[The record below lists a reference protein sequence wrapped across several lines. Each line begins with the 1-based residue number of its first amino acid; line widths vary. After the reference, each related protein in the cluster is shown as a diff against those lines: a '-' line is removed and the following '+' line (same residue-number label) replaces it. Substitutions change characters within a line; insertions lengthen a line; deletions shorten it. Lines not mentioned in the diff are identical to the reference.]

1 MMSKVKIE
9 NLHIAYFTIED
20 IGSGL
25 FQTQILDIL
34 SEIIKQDPKIKF
46 EIIAV
51 NRPWHFSAHRRWLRK
66 IADKFPNNQIKVR
79 YIPLLPPLR
88 NALKSYLYSV
98 LVTKWLTLI
107 YWIFG
112 PKRARIVH
120 CRSYWPAE
128 AAINSGSTP
137 VLFDMRSLWVSE
149 SLSIGDLIENSR
161 SHKYWLDLKKN
172 CLQKATVST
181 GVSKGMIDHAKLIV
195 PGKRLDLIPISVDL
209 EKFKF
214 NNPERLAKRKI
225 LSWPDDLILVYSGG
239 FGQSGANHAALRWLF
254 NLLFGSDSS
263 IKLLF
268 LTMESDEA
276 VKELMSGVLNSK
288 DRYQIIHPAFHEMS
302 GWLSVADIGVHAL
315 PLQLDSATRLGTK
328 VVEYWANG
336 LPVIVNENVGAAAD
350 FINEFNVGLVLD
362 STKDI
367 DEGGGLTQQIIS
379 LTKVSR
385 QHQTDFATE
394 HFSSVTIAKK
404 YLNAYRYCL
413 GDQPTS

>member
-1 MMSKVKIE
+1 MSKVNLE
-9 NLHIAYFTIED
+9 NLHITYFTIED

-34 SEIIKQDPKIKF
+34 SEVIKQNPKIKF

-51 NRPWHFSAHRRWLRK
+51 NRVWYFSAHQRFLRK
-66 IADKFPNNQIKVR
+66 ISEKFPNNQIKVR

-88 NALKSYLYSV
+88 NALKSYLYSIM
-98 LVTKWLTLI
+98 VTKWLTLI

-112 PKRARIVH
+112 SRRARIVH
-120 CRSYWPAE
+120 CRSYWPTK
-128 AAINSGSTP
+128 AAINCGSTP
-137 VLFDMRSLWVSE
+137 ILFDMRSLWVSE

-172 CLQKATVST
+172 CLQKATLST
-181 GVSKGMIDHAKLIV
+181 GVSKAMIDYVKLIA
-195 PGKRLDLIPISVDL
+195 PGKRLDLIPISVDF

-214 NNPERLAKRKI
+214 NNQERLAKRKI
-225 LSWPDDLILVYSGG
+225 LSWSDDLILVYSGS
-239 FGQSGANHAALRWLF
+239 FGQSGANHSALIGVF
-254 NLLFGSDSS
+254 NLLLEADPE

-276 VKELMSGVLNSK
+276 VKELMSGVPNSK

-302 GWLSVADIGVHAL
+302 DWLSVADIGVHAL

-350 FINEFNVGLVLD
+350 FIYEFNVGLVLD
-362 STKDI
+362 STKYI
-367 DEGGGLTQQIIS
+367 EEGGGLTQQIKS

-413 GDQPTS
+413 GDQPKS

>member
-1 MMSKVKIE
+1 MSKVKLE
-9 NLHIAYFTIED
+9 NIHIAYFTIED

-51 NRPWHFSAHRRWLRK
+51 NRAWHFSSHRRWLLK
-66 IADKFPNNQIKVR
+66 IAEKFPSDQIKVR

-88 NALKSYLYSV
+88 SALKSYLYSV
-98 LVTKWLTLI
+98 LITKWLTLI

-112 PKRARIVH
+112 PKRVKIVH

-128 AAINSGSTP
+128 AAINSGSAP
-137 VLFDMRSLWVSE
+137 VLFDMRSLWISE

-161 SHKYWLDLKKN
+161 SHRYWLDLKKN

-181 GVSKGMIDHAKLIV
+181 SVSKGMIDHTKLIV

-214 NNPERLAKRKI
+214 NNSERLVKRKI
-225 LSWPDDLILVYSGG
+225 LSWPDDLILVYSGS

-254 NLLFGSDSS
+254 NLLLGSDSS

-276 VKELMSGVLNSK
+276 VKELMNGVLNSK
-288 DRYQIIHPAFHEMS
+288 DRYQKIHPEFHEMS

-350 FINEFNVGLVLD
+350 FIDEFNVGLVLD

-394 HFSSVTIAKK
+394 HFSTVTIAKK
-404 YLNAYRYCL
+404 YLEAYRYCL
-413 GDQPTS
+413 GDQQIS